1 MGYIKNQNSK
11 VTLGTNPQEA
21 SMIFKTDGPL
31 DDRTALATRASLI
44 SKQALGARKANNDTE
59 LEIEA
64 NIKNWVYPAM
74 TCAIQETG
82 EIYVLKDKAALQLY
96 TDTEIAAMTDAQIE
110 AHINKAWTRQALKSD
125 LESLT
130 SAVTGVFQFKGVAE
144 SINQAQT
151 IITLNT
157 ATVSKGDKTYTTACQ
172 TTGYEYDMD
181 IYYGWGVNP
190 GSILFW
196 TDTPALT
203 ESSVQYAATMQSSIK
218 KLVLNGEDY
227 YPVDGT
233 EPDVD
238 GMARWENVA
247 GKVVYCD
254 NPSSVYSKDD
264 ADADNLL
271 GAAELVTY
279 EAWDF
284 VPLPDADKYTV
295 SKAASAIVAAAGNT
309 GHVYQIVEN
318 EYASNGQ
325 IWVKLGSPVEDW
337 IRL

>member
-1 MGYIKNQNSK
+1 MYIGGSLSAWPSDFLSTTTATTSTAQDTTIAKYWKK
-11 VTLGTNPQEA
+11 VSSSGLEN
-21 SMIFKTDGPL
+21 
-31 DDRTALATRASLI
+31 I
-44 SKQALGARKANNDTE
+44 S
-59 LEIEA
+59 
-64 NIKNWVYPAM
+64 
-74 TCAIQETG
+74 
-82 EIYVLKDKAALQLY
+82 
-96 TDTEIAAMTDAQIE
+96 
-110 AHINKAWTRQALKSD
+110 
-125 LESLT
+125 
-130 SAVTGVFQFKGVAE
+130 GVFQFKGVAE

-181 IYYGWGVNP
+181 IYYGWGEDP
-190 GSILFW
+190 SSILFW

-203 ESSVQYAATMQSSIK
+203 ESSVQYTATIQSSVK

-233 EPDVD
+233 EPAVD

-254 NPSSVYSKDD
+254 DPSSVYSKDNS
-264 ADADNLL
+264 DADNLL

-279 EAWDF
+279 AALDF

-295 SKAASAIVAAAGNT
+295 SKAASATVAAEGTT
-309 GHVYQIVEN
+309 GHVYQIGEN
-318 EYASNGQ
+318 EYASNGT

-337 IRL
+337 IIL